1 MNGGGVGTL
10 SMHSPNSE
18 TTSDASSS
26 SNAPSGLPHP
36 KPKHNIR
43 DQLIQA
49 GFEPRGTAIYVNRA
63 GVRFGSA
70 PNFPIPSS
78 GSVALR
84 ISEFEKK
91 PGAPNLLRI
100 AGALNN
106 ADGCQR
112 NETTS
117 PIRSPLGPMSPRS
130 SVYRTKPVIHADIGG
145 GGAALRVVQQSL
157 TDVESIF
164 EFPQTKELT
173 ETTDEI
179 PYRNTDNAQATV
191 TTVKVDRSDQLS
203 ATELQEV
210 KNFVL
215 QSPIKSCKSKNK
227 TRMLRVFQLYSK
239 RLLNVTVAAFTSS
252 TYILCLLF
260 KFKMKKERECERDSF
275 LQQNGVGGTEIE
287 CLEWPATPPLP
298 KIQVVDV
305 PRFFFPNGVP
315 ISTSENEVALRRV
328 SDVFNS
334 IGNKAIGM
342 VDMAKV
348 CKAAG
353 IPIYWKRA
361 VYDSCSSNTSR
372 PITFADFNSWW
383 SRLTAAAHDEAA
395 RFVYTL
401 AGPQRNYLTK
411 EDLAPILKD
420 LIETF
425 PGLHFLR
432 EAEEFHSRYVETV
445 IVRIFWAVNR
455 SWTGRI
461 TINELRRSNFLE
473 TVRKLETTDDIN
485 AITNYFSYEHFYVI
499 YCKFYEL
506 DKDHDLII
514 NKIDMSQHCNGAL
527 PSQIIDRIFS
537 GAVTRSPAGR
547 RIREALETIG
557 YTDFVAFLLAE
568 EDKRHPTSVEY
579 WFRCLDLDG
588 DGLLSMYE
596 MEYFYNGVKNKMDQ
610 HNIDSMRFDDVLC
623 NLLDLIRPRQPN
635 VVSLSDLKKC
645 PLCAR
650 FFNTFVNW
658 VKYYEQEASEG
669 ERATVTDGEEE
680 LNDWD
685 RYCLEEYEALMAD
698 DQNND
703 DLEDINLNLDDD
715 DDLLIGSNVNTAVNL
730 SLREF
735 ADSQRTKI
743 LEAI

>member
-1 MNGGGVGTL
+1 MVVLL
-10 SMHSPNSE
+10 SFTFN
-18 TTSDASSS
+18 
-26 SNAPSGLPHP
+26 
-36 KPKHNIR
+36 
-43 DQLIQA
+43 
-49 GFEPRGTAIYVNRA
+49 
-63 GVRFGSA
+63 
-70 PNFPIPSS
+70 
-78 GSVALR
+78 
-84 ISEFEKK
+84 
-91 PGAPNLLRI
+91 
-100 AGALNN
+100 
-106 ADGCQR
+106 
-112 NETTS
+112 
-117 PIRSPLGPMSPRS
+117 
-130 SVYRTKPVIHADIGG
+130 
-145 GGAALRVVQQSL
+145 
-157 TDVESIF
+157 
-164 EFPQTKELT
+164 LT
-173 ETTDEI
+173 EQEEI
-179 PYRNTDNAQATV
+179 PYQNIENTSRIAESTEIEANDLF
-191 TTVKVDRSDQLS
+191 KIK
-203 ATELQEV
+203 ELQEA

-215 QSPIKSCKSKNK
+215 QSPIKSRRIKNK
-227 TRMLRVFQLYSK
+227 TSDQNEDFKSYRSIAER
-239 RLLNVTVAAFTSS
+239 RLE
-252 TYILCLLF
+252 
-260 KFKMKKERECERDSF
+260 KKNAMIK
-275 LQQNGVGGTEIE
+275 QNGVQVEP
-287 CLEWPATPPLP
+287 EWPTTPPLP
-298 KIQVVDV
+298 KVQVVDV
-305 PRFFFPNGVP
+305 PRFFFPKGIP
-315 ISTSENEVALRRV
+315 ISISENEAALRRV

-334 IGNKAIGM
+334 LGNKVGII
-342 VDMAKV
+342 DMAEV
-348 CKAAG
+348 CRAAG

-361 VYDSCSSNTSR
+361 VYDSCCNNLFR
-372 PITFADFNSWW
+372 PITLSDFASWW
-383 SRLTAAAHDEAA
+383 NRMTATAHDEAA

-401 AGPQRNYLTK
+401 AGPHRDYLVK

-527 PSQIIDRIFS
+527 PPQIIDRIFS
-537 GAVTRSPAGR
+537 GAVTRSPAGK

-588 DGLLSMYE
+588 DGVLSMYE

-610 HNIDSMRFDDVLC
+610 HNIDSMRFDDVIC
-623 NLLDLIRPRQPN
+623 NLLDLIRPKQPN
-635 VVSLSDLKKC
+635 VISLSDLKKC
-645 PLCAR
+645 PLCTR

-698 DQNND
+698 DQDNEE
-703 DLEDINLNLDDD
+703 LEDINLNLDDD
-715 DDLLIGSNVNTAVNL
+715 DELLIGNNLNTTTNL

-735 ADSQRTKI
+735 GDSQRTKI